1 MKNMKKQEAGI
12 ILAVYILLFILFTK
26 FFVLAFIGAVLVGAV
41 KCAAKRMNKEENNDT
56 AGHNANPVS
65 HAR

>member
-1 MKNMKKQEAGI
+1 MKNMKKREARI

-41 KCAAKRMNKEENNDT
+41 KCAAKRIKKEENNNT
-56 AGHNANPVS
+56 ADHSAKPLS
-65 HAR
+65 QAR